1 MEEASEEHHLS
12 ASGRIRWSSNIL
24 IGSIPLKKSLFS
36 LITLMF
42 GLEQRGQFHLF
53 TPSLSRSLSPRLNKL
68 AQQLIYT
75 KQTQPQPQPQKTLQC
90 PLQASIRRTNI
101 SYSKHVALG
110 GKQSRSKQAS
120 RFMIL
125 FCCPMKFLLTVLFIS
140 VIQESFMS
148 P

>member
-1 MEEASEEHHLS
+1 MHIANGLFVKLKALQSEWLWSSQYTVKVGSDLTNWLKLKSSAHHMYSNVFMKKRLLALMEEASEEHHLS

-53 TPSLSRSLSPRLNKL
+53 TPSLSSSPSPRLNKL

-75 KQTQPQPQPQKTLQC
+75 KQTQPLPQKTL
-90 PLQASIRRTNI
+90 
-101 SYSKHVALG
+101 
-110 GKQSRSKQAS
+110 
-120 RFMIL
+120 
-125 FCCPMKFLLTVLFIS
+125 
-140 VIQESFMS
+140 
-148 P
+148 